1 MAGIFKKLEDSP
13 LKLRVI
19 PFVVFVLPLALQGP
33 VGLGSPFWI
42 YVLRTCAGA
51 ALVWWMWPRVK
62 EMRWAFSWE
71 AVVAGIAVFFLWIGL
86 GDFVPKLL
94 TAEGAGWNPHEV
106 YGAGS
111 GLAWFF
117 VIVRLVGSSL
127 VVPPMEEVFYR
138 SFFYRYMVRSEFMGV
153 ELKHFDLRALVV
165 TSLVFGFAH
174 HEWLAGI
181 VCGLI
186 YQGLVLR
193 KGRLGDA
200 MTAHAITNFL
210 LGAWVIYRG
219 AWHFW

>member
-1 MAGIFKKLEDSP
+1 MAGIFKKLEDSS

-19 PFVVFVLPLALQGP
+19 PFVVFVLPLGLQGP
-33 VGLGSPFWI
+33 LGLGSPFWI